1 MATPFILIVFFLIRS
16 PSSASSS
23 SSTFPTGSIILN
35 QRSSLSVERPG
46 HVLTSPNA
54 IFTAGFYPVGDN
66 AYSFAIWFT
75 EPSCSNSCTVVWM
88 ANRDLPVN
96 GRNSKLSLLKNGNLI
111 LTDAGKSVV
120 WESNTFSL
128 SSSYLQLYDTGN
140 LVLITSRERVI
151 LWQSFDSP
159 TDTLLPLQPLTRDSL
174 LVSSRSL
181 TNFSSGFYKL
191 SFHDDNVLRLVYDG
205 PEFSSAFWPDDW
217 LLSREAGRSSYNSTR
232 IALLDSFGKFT
243 SSDNFSFFSADYG
256 QQLQRRLTLDFDGN
270 LRLYS
275 RENGNGSWVI
285 SVQVFSQPCK
295 IHGACGPNSVCKHV
309 PSFGRKCSCLPGYKI
324 KNPADLSLGCEPEIM
339 VSSVETE
346 ATFIRLP
353 HVEMY
358 GYDFSRFE
366 NYSLKNCEK
375 VCLGIYDC
383 KGFVFRFFYPN
394 RPDNIPYCFLKLQLV
409 NGQIKPNFKGD
420 LYLKVPKIS
429 PSKHWSAKELTLICP
444 AGAAKQLDRRYVKS
458 DGKRSLKFLLG
469 FVIAIG
475 IVEILSMVLV
485 WLYFIKSRQM
495 IAATS
500 EEYFLAA
507 TGFRRFSYSELKEA
521 TRNFIEEIGRGATG
535 IVYKGVLA
543 DQRVAAIKR
552 LNNASQGEAEF
563 LAEVST
569 VGKLNHMNLIEM
581 WGYCADKKHRLLVY
595 ENMEKGSLA
604 KNLSS
609 MELDWEKRFKIALG
623 TAKGLAY
630 LHEECLEWVLHCDV
644 KPQNILLDANYEPK
658 VSDFG
663 LSRLLSR
670 GHELHN
676 SSFSKIRGTR
686 GYMAP
691 EWIFNLP
698 ITSKVDVYSYGVV
711 VLEIVTGRSPS
722 MDGHDAENGCGV
734 AENKRV
740 VEWVRKK
747 KLEAS
752 TSSCWVEEII
762 DPAIGVDYDRRKLE
776 VLVGVAL
783 KCVEECKDDRP
794 TMSQVVELLQKLDDH

>member
-1 MATPFILIVFFLIRS
+1 MATPFLLIVFFLIIS
-16 PSSASSS
+16 PPPASSS
-23 SSTFPTGSIILN
+23 TSTIHGDSITLN
-35 QRSSLSVERPG
+35 QGSSLSIDRPD
-46 HVLTSPNA
+46 HVLISPNA

-120 WESNTFSL
+120 WESNTFSF
-128 SSSYLQLYDTGN
+128 SSSYLQLYDIGN

-151 LWQSFDSP
+151 LWQSFASP

-174 LVSSRSL
+174 LVSSRRL
-181 TNFSSGFYKL
+181 KNFSSGFYKL
-191 SFHDDNVLRLVYDG
+191 FFDDDNVLRLVYDG
-205 PEFSSAFWPDDW
+205 PEVSSAFWPDHW
-217 LLSREAGRSSYNSTR
+217 LLSREAGRSSYNSSR
-232 IALLDSFGKFT
+232 IALLDSFGNFT
-243 SSDNFSFFSADYG
+243 SSDNFSFSSMDYG

-275 RENGNGSWVI
+275 RENGNGSWVV
-285 SVQVFSQPCK
+285 SWQVFSQPCK
-295 IHGACGPNSVCKHV
+295 IHGACGPNSVCKYI

-324 KNPADLSLGCEPEIM
+324 KNPADLSLGCEPE

-346 ATFIRLP
+346 ATFIGLP

-358 GYDFSRFE
+358 GYDFDIFE
-366 NYSLKNCEK
+366 NYTLEMCKE
-375 VCLGIYDC
+375 VCLRRYDC
-383 KGFVFRFFYPN
+383 KGFIFKFFYQN
-394 RPDNIPYCFLKLQLV
+394 HPDNIPYCFPKLQLL
-409 NGQIKPNFKGD
+409 NGYIAPNFKGD
-420 LYLKVPKIS
+420 FYLKVPKNR
-429 PSKHWSAKELTLICP
+429 PSKHWSAKEQNLDCP
-444 AGAAKQLDRRYVKS
+444 AGAVKQLDRRYDKS
-458 DGKRSLKFLLG
+458 NGNWSLKFLLG
-469 FVIAIG
+469 FVISTG
-475 IVEILSMVLV
+475 IIEILSLVLL
-485 WLYFIKSRQM
+485 WLYFTRQQK
-495 IAATS
+495 IYSTS
-500 EEYFLAA
+500 EDYFHA
-507 TGFRRFSYSELKEA
+507 TDFRRFSYSELKEA
-521 TRNFIEEIGRGATG
+521 TRNFSEEIGRGATG
-535 IVYKGVLA
+535 IVYKGVL
-543 DQRVAAIKR
+543 DDKRVAAIKR
-552 LNNASQGEAEF
+552 LNSASQGEAEF

-595 ENMEKGSLA
+595 ANMEEGSLA

-609 MELDWEKRFKIALG
+609 MELDWEKRYKIALG

-644 KPQNILLDANYEPK
+644 KPQNILLDADYEPK

-670 GHELHN
+670 GQLHN

-711 VLEIVTGRSPS
+711 VLEMVTGRSPS
-722 MDGHDAENGCGV
+722 MGGRV
-734 AENKRV
+734 ADKGRLVEHERL
-740 VEWVRKK
+740 VEWVKEKK
-747 KLEAS
+747 HGAFAKS
-752 TSSCWVEEII
+752 WWVEEIT
-762 DPAIGVDYDRRKLE
+762 DPAIGMDYNRRKLE
-776 VLVGVAL
+776 GLVGVAL
-783 KCVEECKDDRP
+783 KCVEECRDDRP
-794 TMSQVVELLQKLDDH
+794 TMSQVVEMLLRLENDHYPN